1 VQDSDKP
8 LYREV
13 YRRFLQPA
21 HRSLVPNV
29 TAGLERVCSSRYAFL
44 SMYTETVERM
54 AEVTCPV
61 VSLRSSYIRTSQS
74 FGLALN
80 CPYKAFL
87 NYK

>member
-1 VQDSDKP
+1 MP

-21 HRSLVPNV
+21 HGSLVPNV
-29 TAGLERVCSSRYAFL
+29 TVGLERVCSSEYAFL
-44 SMYTETVERM
+44 SMYTETVQRM

-61 VSLRSSYIRTSQS
+61 ARLRSSYIRTSQS
-74 FGLALN
+74 FGLALS

-87 NYK
+87 NYQ